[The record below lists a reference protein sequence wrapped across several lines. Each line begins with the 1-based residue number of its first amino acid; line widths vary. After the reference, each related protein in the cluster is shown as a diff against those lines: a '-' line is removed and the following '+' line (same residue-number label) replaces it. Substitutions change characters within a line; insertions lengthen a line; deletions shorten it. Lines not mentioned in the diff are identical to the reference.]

1 MVATSRYSG
10 ANAPVQATSTDG
22 DVLPI
27 DADEDTTSLPLADF
41 SGDESEAEALNETDL
56 LDEDTTATLKNR
68 RTTDLVRLY
77 LQEIGRVR
85 LLERHEEVSEAQ
97 CVQSYMKL
105 LQDLDA
111 AAQTSGHGI
120 LATYSNLLQARDRLS
135 SQLGY
140 RPSLERWAA
149 ASPPWEAAP
158 RWVRAAELR
167 PAAAV
172 PITELKPALAA
183 GKRAWAEL
191 SELTVPELETAIAEG
206 VRAKEHMIKANLR
219 LVVSVAKK
227 YQNRGLELLDLIQE
241 GTLGLERAVEK
252 FDPTKGYRFSTYA
265 YWWIRQGITRA
276 IATQSRTIRLP
287 VHITEK
293 LNKIKKAQRKLSQ
306 EKGRTPSL
314 DDIARELDMTGPQV
328 REVLLRVPR
337 SVSLETKVGKDRDT
351 ELGDLL
357 ETDSISPEEM
367 LMRESLRRDLQQL
380 MADLTTREQ
389 DVIRMRFGLG
399 DGTPYS
405 LAEIGRALE
414 LSRERVRQI
423 ESKALQKLRQPK
435 RRNRIRDYL
444 EALS

>member
-1 MVATSRYSG
+1 MPGISFDPNTEDNKRV
-10 ANAPVQATSTDG
+10 NAQEFDDRRIASETD
-22 DVLPI
+22 DEEAYAPI
-27 DADEDTTSLPLADF
+27 DVELDVDDA
-41 SGDESEAEALNETDL
+41 ES
-56 LDEDTTATLKNR
+56 ATLVNKPSR

-85 LLERHEEVSEAQ
+85 LLGRDEEVAEAQ
-97 CVQSYMKL
+97 KVQRYMQLKEL
-105 LQDLDA
+105 RDE
-111 AAQTSGHGI
+111 G
-120 LATYSNLLQARDRLS
+120 ATDDNPELKRYVHLIETRDRLS
-135 SQLGY
+135 SQLGL
-140 RPSLERWAA
+140 RPSLERWA
-149 ASPPWEAAP
+149 SESGID
-158 RWVRAAELR
+158 V
-167 PAAAV
+167 
-172 PITELKPALAA
+172 TELKPSLAA
-183 GKRAWAEL
+183 GKRKWAEL
-191 SELTVPELETAIAEG
+191 AGLVLEELEQIQTEG

-252 FDPTKGYRFSTYA
+252 FDPTRGYRFSTYA

-306 EKGRTPSL
+306 EKGRTPTI
-314 DDIARELDMTGPQV
+314 DDIAEELEMTPANV

-337 SVSLETKVGKDRDT
+337 SVSLETKVGKEKDT

-357 ETDSISPEEM
+357 ETDDISPEEI
-367 LMRESLRRDLQQL
+367 LMREALQRDLQHL
-380 MADLTTREQ
+380 LADLTTRER

-399 DGTPYS
+399 DGHPYS
-405 LAEIGRALE
+405 LAEIGRALD

-423 ESKALQKLRQPK
+423 EAKALQKLRQPK
-435 RRNRIRDYL
+435 RRNRVRDYL

>member
-1 MVATSRYSG
+1 MGEEDEG
-10 ANAPVQATSTDG
+10 AAPQLRDFSPT
-22 DVLPI
+22 
-27 DADEDTTSLPLADF
+27 DADDSDF
-41 SGDESEAEALNETDL
+41 ETD
-56 LDEDTTATLKNR
+56 AAAVLKGT

-97 CVQSYMKL
+97 AVQGYMQL
-105 LQDLDA
+105 LDDLTQA
-111 AAQTSGHGI
+111 AEAKGGI
-120 LATYSNLLQARDRLS
+120 LAVYSNLLKTRDRLS

-140 RPSLERWAA
+140 RPSLERWA
-149 ASPPWEAAP
+149 S
-158 RWVRAAELR
+158 AAE
-167 PAAAV
+167 V
-172 PITELKPALAA
+172 PIADLKPTLAA

-191 SELTVPELETAIAEG
+191 SNLSVPELEKAISEG
-206 VRAKEHMIKANLR
+206 IRAKEHMIKANLR

-306 EKGRTPSL
+306 EKGRTPSIE
-314 DDIARELDMTGPQV
+314 DIARELDMTAIQV

-337 SVSLETKVGKDRDT
+337 AVSLETKVGKDRDT

-357 ETDSISPEEM
+357 ETDCMSPEDM
-367 LMRESLRRDLQQL
+367 LIRESLRRDLQQL
-380 MADLTTREQ
+380 MSDLTSREQ
-389 DVIRMRFGLG
+389 DVINMRFGLG

-435 RRNRIRDYL
+435 RRNRVRDYL
-444 EALS
+444 EALN

>member
-1 MVATSRYSG
+1 MVATSHYSRDT
-10 ANAPVQATSTDG
+10 APALPDQEFSAPTLGDEDESNSLQLHEFSVADDG
-22 DVLPI
+22 DFEADTAEVLK
-27 DADEDTTSLPLADF
+27 
-41 SGDESEAEALNETDL
+41 G
-56 LDEDTTATLKNR
+56 R

-97 CVQSYMKL
+97 RVQGYMQL
-105 LQDLDA
+105 LADLSQA
-111 AAQTSGHGI
+111 ATENGGI
-120 LATYSNLLQARDRLS
+120 LATYSTLLETRDRLS
-135 SQLGY
+135 SRLGY

-149 ASPPWEAAP
+149 EA
-158 RWVRAAELR
+158 E
-167 PAAAV
+167 V
-172 PITELKPALAA
+172 PIADLKPTLAE
-183 GKRAWAEL
+183 GKRAWAQL
-191 SELTVPELETAIAEG
+191 SNLTVPELEHAIAEG
-206 VRAKEHMIKANLR
+206 IRAKEHMIKANLR

-227 YQNRGLELLDLIQE
+227 YQNRGMELLDLIQE

-306 EKGRTPSL
+306 EKGRTPSI
-314 DDIARELDMTGPQV
+314 DDIARELDMTGAQV

-337 SVSLETKVGKDRDT
+337 AVSLETKVGKDRDT

-357 ETDSISPEEM
+357 ETDCMSPEDM
-367 LMRESLRRDLQQL
+367 LIRESLRRDLQQL
-380 MADLTTREQ
+380 MSDLTSREQ
-389 DVIRMRFGLG
+389 DVINMRFGLG

-435 RRNRIRDYL
+435 RRNRVRDYL
-444 EALS
+444 EALN

>member
-1 MVATSRYSG
+1 MDATSYQPT
-10 ANAPVQATSTDG
+10 A
-22 DVLPI
+22 
-27 DADEDTTSLPLADF
+27 DADLAAPSSVAIATADSVKEEPSDTDIKMLLSKDDDGTVETLDVDKLAVAA
-41 SGDESEAEALNETDL
+41 G
-56 LDEDTTATLKNR
+56 R

-85 LLERHEEVSEAQ
+85 LLERDEEVAEAQ
-97 CVQSYMKL
+97 LVQSYMRL
-105 LQDLDA
+105 LDQRKQA
-111 AAQTSGHGI
+111 AEEQEGI
-120 LATYSNLLQARDRLS
+120 LATYVLLLETRDRMAA
-135 SQLGY
+135 QLGH
-140 RPSLERWAA
+140 RPSLERL
-149 ASPPWEAAP
+149 
-158 RWVRAAELR
+158 AEKCDIQ
-167 PAAAV
+167 AV
-172 PITELKPALAA
+172 DLKPTLQA
-183 GKRAWAEL
+183 GKRQWAEL
-191 SELTVPELETAIAEG
+191 VGLSTQELDKACTEG

-293 LNKIKKAQRKLSQ
+293 LNKIKKAQRKISQ
-306 EKGRTPSL
+306 TKGRTATVE
-314 DDIARELDMTGPQV
+314 DIARELKMTAPQV
-328 REVLLRVPR
+328 REVLLKVPR
-337 SVSLETKVGKDRDT
+337 SISLETKVGKERDT

-357 ETDSISPEEM
+357 ETDALSPEE
-367 LMRESLRRDLQQL
+367 LAVRDALRRDLHQL
-380 MADLTTREQ
+380 LADLTTREQ
-389 DVIRMRFGLG
+389 EVIRLRFGLG
-399 DGTPYS
+399 DGVPYS
-405 LAEIGRALE
+405 LAEIGRTLE

-444 EALS
+444 EALN